1 MGKLTM
7 TRRSFAQLTAVA
19 GAAAA
24 VGAGVG
30 PVAALADSGSKAVGN
45 QGIKKVRSCC
55 RGCGKVEC
63 GVWVYVQDGK
73 VIRTEG
79 DETCFNTM
87 GNHCSKG
94 QASIQAAYHPD
105 RIKFPMK
112 RTNPK
117 GSEDPGWVRISWDEA
132 YQTIA
137 DNIMQIH
144 EKYGPE
150 SLFTWCGTGRQWCMQ
165 SDAGMALELFGTPN
179 IVAAY
184 QVCKGPRHFSSRLD
198 NVQAW

>member
-137 DNIMQIH
+137 DNIM
-144 EKYGPE
+144 
-150 SLFTWCGTGRQWCMQ
+150 
-165 SDAGMALELFGTPN
+165 
-179 IVAAY
+179 
-184 QVCKGPRHFSSRLD
+184 
-198 NVQAW
+198 

>member
-63 GVWVYVQDGK
+63 GVWVYVQ
-73 VIRTEG
+73 
-79 DETCFNTM
+79 
-87 GNHCSKG
+87 
-94 QASIQAAYHPD
+94 
-105 RIKFPMK
+105 
-112 RTNPK
+112 
-117 GSEDPGWVRISWDEA
+117 EA
-132 YQTIA
+132 
-137 DNIMQIH
+137 
-144 EKYGPE
+144 
-150 SLFTWCGTGRQWCMQ
+150 R
-165 SDAGMALELFGTPN
+165 
-179 IVAAY
+179 
-184 QVCKGPRHFSSRLD
+184 
-198 NVQAW
+198 